1 MLARVLLRAR
11 PFSTAAAAETVAAT
25 AKPKPSLLP
34 RVLVFSAFS
43 LTLSCG
49 AVGYTLM
56 TNESTLFWARDKF
69 PRAVNLVAPML
80 GLPQESASQGTVFG
94 GEDEDEEPNL
104 DIKEMVGDLV
114 YVCFKLASGQV
125 LIQQCGAEDTTAQLR
140 ERVLAGRPEGERVLD
155 MSILDSAKA
164 EELLALS
171 PEALA
176 RKMNHVPIP
185 EIPEVI
191 SFNSVGVALE
201 LCRQTELDL
210 NVRLRLSQNESDTIN
225 IKRALA
231 EIDARKVLLKKML
244 KEERSK
250 QGVQSIFRRGR

>member
-1 MLARVLLRAR
+1 MLGRVLLRAR
-11 PFSTAAAAETVAAT
+11 LFSTAAVAAT
-25 AKPKPSLLP
+25 TETVVAKPKSSLLP

-49 AVGYTLM
+49 AVGYTLV

-69 PRAVNLVAPML
+69 PQAVNLVAPLL

-94 GEDEDEEPNL
+94 DEEEEQNM
-104 DIKEMVGDLV
+104 DIKQVVGDLV

-125 LIQQCGAEDTTAQLR
+125 VIQQCGAEDTTAVLR

-155 MSILDSAKA
+155 ISILDSSKA
-164 EELLALS
+164 EELLTLS

-201 LCRQTELDL
+201 LCRQTELEL